1 MDDIE
6 DIYDTDNTYDTYY
19 IDTSKQEEINFSCIL
34 KDNIKVQRF
43 LIKILI
49 KLIKKLLDYG
59 ESSKSIINSMVE
71 KYKENTDD
79 LIKPGLPRSVSI
91 QVVNYVKEKKY
102 SKIYTLLE
110 GTNKYHRV
118 MGATY
123 EFMSKFRP
131 GFQKFI
137 LYCIDTN
144 KKLRKLVEGRI
155 KKLLCLPDS
164 ISWKK
169 IKELVGDLNSNM
181 DIYLSMIVDV
191 VKCPESNFRRNL
203 AKASYIRS
211 SAGDNI
217 YTENPKVQ
225 DNCHKDITRNSKAK
239 VVTANTWYNID
250 GTFFQNIMNY
260 YNRPAIA
267 GPSGSI
273 ILQND
278 LAFKLLN
285 IKETRKNQLLILCCS
300 IADYIPYYHTLTEIL
315 ISYSHE
321 LNLKYTL
328 DKDPVDFTTKLL
340 KKYKIM

>member
-1 MDDIE
+1 MNDI
-6 DIYDTDNTYDTYY
+6 IIKQKQ
-19 IDTSKQEEINFSCIL
+19 IDEIKFSCIL
-34 KDNIKVQRF
+34 KDNTKIQRF

-49 KLIKKLLDYG
+49 KLVKKLLDFG
-59 ESSKSIINSMVE
+59 ESPKSIINSMVE
-71 KYKENTDD
+71 KYNDD
-79 LIKPGLPRSVSI
+79 TNYLLKPGLSRSVSK

-102 SKIYTLLE
+102 SKIYNLLE
-110 GTNKYHRV
+110 GSNKYHGV

-131 GFQKFI
+131 GFQDFV
-137 LYCIDTN
+137 LYCIDSN
-144 KKLRKLVEGRI
+144 KNLRKIVESRI

-164 ISWKK
+164 ITWKK
-169 IKELVGDLNSNM
+169 IKELVGDSKPNM

-191 VKCPESNFRRNL
+191 VNCPESNFRRNL
-203 AKASYIRS
+203 AKAPYIRS

-217 YTENPKVQ
+217 YTQNPKLEN
-225 DNCHKDITRNSKAK
+225 NCHKDITRNSKAL

-260 YNRPAIA
+260 YNRPSIS

-328 DKDPVDFTTKLL
+328 DKDPVEFTTKLL
-340 KKYKIM
+340 KKYKII